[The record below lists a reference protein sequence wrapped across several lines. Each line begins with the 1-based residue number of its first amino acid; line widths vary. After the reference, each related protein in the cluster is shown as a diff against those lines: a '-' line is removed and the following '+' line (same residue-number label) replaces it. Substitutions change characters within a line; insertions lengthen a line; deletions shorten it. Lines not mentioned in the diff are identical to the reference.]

1 LNFDWDLRIGIWSF
15 LIERSCRMF
24 STTGETEKIGAGRAR
39 YALLLTALAPV
50 VPQILGSAFNIWY
63 NTTVIE
69 PLLISPT
76 LKQRFAWTWVFYTIV
91 AFLIGL
97 LLWLKRVRSLRD
109 LFHRLQEE
117 KSVGGHRPP
126 LQKLTEARRR
136 LIHLPWFAAA
146 ICGVGWFL
154 CIPVFIGALLQVQSP
169 LDPRLLWHLPISF
182 CVSGFIAITHTF
194 FLVELASHWG
204 LYPVFFRDAR
214 ADLTPNIFT
223 LSLRG
228 RGIAWAV
235 SASICPIA
243 SLLLLIFAPRSAAM
257 DAQWFAVFVGVVGI
271 AFGIFTALML
281 SWLVAKPIDQ
291 LRAAADAVAHGK
303 FDIHLAV
310 TRADEFGQLL
320 GEMDHMIGELREK
333 EKLGQTFGL
342 HVGRRAAEQILARDP
357 GLSGVEEE
365 ITVMFV
371 DMRSWTARASVSAP
385 ADVVEVMNDFFRVT
399 VRVVE
404 EEHRGMVNK
413 YLGDGFMAI
422 FGAGDS
428 DSNHACDAVAAGR
441 EILGAVE
448 KLNDELAAKGRVP
461 IQIGIGIHSGPAI
474 VGSVGS
480 PQRLEFT
487 AIGNT
492 VNIASRIEGLT
503 KATGR
508 PLLVTAAV
516 RDRSAN
522 LFSFEELPP
531 QEVRGVDGRLPVF
544 AVQCEA

>member
-1 LNFDWDLRIGIWSF
+1 MKTSQARPAGSSAR
-15 LIERSCRMF
+15 ERY
-24 STTGETEKIGAGRAR
+24 G
-39 YALLLTALAPV
+39 LLLTALAPV

-63 NTTVIE
+63 NATVIE
-69 PLLISPT
+69 PLLTPA
-76 LKQRFAWTWVFYTIV
+76 LKQRFFDAVVLYNSV
-91 AFLIGL
+91 VYPVGVV
-97 LLWLKRVRSLRD
+97 LWLRRIFSFRY
-109 LFHRLQEE
+109 LFHRLCRGSAIDSE
-117 KSVGGHRPP
+117 S
-126 LQKLTEARRR
+126 LTQARRR

-146 ICGVGWFL
+146 ICGVAWFL
-154 CIPVFIGALLQVQSP
+154 CIPVFIGALLDVQHP

-182 CVSGFIAITHTF
+182 CVSGFIAVTHSF

-204 LYPVFFRDAR
+204 LFPVFFRDVR
-214 ADLTPNIFT
+214 SDQTPNIFT

-228 RGIAWAV
+228 RGIMWAI

-243 SLLLLIFAPRSAAM
+243 SLLLLMFAPRSPAINAG
-257 DAQWFAVFVGVVGI
+257 WFAVFVGGIGI
-271 AFGIFTALML
+271 AFGIFTALMM
-281 SWLVAKPIDQ
+281 SRLVAKPIDQ
-291 LRAAADAVAHGK
+291 LRAAADAVSRGNL
-303 FDIHLAV
+303 DVDLRAV
-310 TRADEFGQLL
+310 GAGRADEFGQLL
-320 GEMDHMIGELREK
+320 SEFDHMVRELRDK
-333 EKLGQTFGL
+333 EKLRQTFGL

-357 GLSGVEEE
+357 GLSGVEQD

-428 DSNHACDAVAAGR
+428 GSNHARDAVAAGR
-441 EILGAVE
+441 EILTAVK
-448 KLNDELAAKGRVP
+448 KLNDELAAKARAP

-487 AIGNT
+487 AIGTT

-503 KATGR
+503 KTAGKA
-508 PLLVTAAV
+508 LLVTAAV
-516 RDRSAN
+516 RDRSGDS
-522 LFSFEELPP
+522 FSFEELPP
-531 QEVRGVDGRLPVF
+531 QEVRGIDGGLQVF
-544 AVQCEA
+544 AVR